1 MKDIKLMLSVSAF
14 ALVMLMAIGASQDSW
29 DLASSEDWMSTGPVY
44 HIGPYYYPNSD
55 LSTGTQRFLNTYPS
69 YMPLGYSNYY
79 QTHNPIGT
87 YTLAGNYILGYNN
100 PYFYDPQAGLDRAIA
115 NHAYQKFLTNHYSRY
130 GYYGYYPW

>member
-55 LSTGTQRFLNTYPS
+55 LSTR
-69 YMPLGYSNYY
+69 
-79 QTHNPIGT
+79 NPTISKH
-87 YTLAGNYILGYNN
+87 I
-100 PYFYDPQAGLDRAIA
+100 
-115 NHAYQKFLTNHYSRY
+115 S
-130 GYYGYYPW
+130 